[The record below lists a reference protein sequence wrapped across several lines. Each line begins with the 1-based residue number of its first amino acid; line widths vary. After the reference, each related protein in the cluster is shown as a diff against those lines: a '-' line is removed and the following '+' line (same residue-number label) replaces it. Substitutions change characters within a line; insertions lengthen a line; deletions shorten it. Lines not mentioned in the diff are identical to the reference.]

1 MYHFILDKTMASE
14 VFTNAFDLHA
24 NLLNAW
30 KASSTRQLDK
40 IEETLNQL
48 KPFLLQLQY
57 LPHTGDI
64 DRKNLQLARDV
75 LEIAVLWSI
84 EKEDIVLFQRYMCQ
98 LKSYYF
104 DYQKILP
111 ESPYKYQILGLNLLH
126 LLAQNRLAEFHT
138 ELELLPV
145 EKLSDVYISY
155 PVSLEQH
162 LMEGSY
168 HKVFLSKLSLPAAN
182 YHFFVDILMQTIQEE
197 IASCA
202 ESAYE
207 RISVQEAAKILWLDS
222 QEELEAFQ
230 KRREWKLDES
240 GQHILFNS
248 EDKQREEAHFI
259 KSVPL
264 ILQSLGYAK
273 ELEKIV

>member
-1 MYHFILDKTMASE
+1 MESDPF
-14 VFTNAFDLHA
+14 VNAFNLHS
-24 NLLNAW
+24 NLLTAW
-30 KASSTRQLDK
+30 KASARQLDK
-40 IEETLNQL
+40 IEELLNQL
-48 KPFLLQLQY
+48 KPFLLQLHY
-57 LPHTGDI
+57 LPHTGDV
-64 DRKNLQLARDV
+64 DKKNLQLARDV

-84 EKEDIVLFQRYMCQ
+84 EKEDVVLFQRYMCQ

-104 DYQKILP
+104 DYQTVLP

-138 ELELLPV
+138 ELELLPM

-168 HKVFLSKLSLPAAN
+168 HKVFLSKSSLPAAN

-202 ESAYE
+202 ETAYE
-207 RISVQEAAKILWLDS
+207 QISVLEVAKILWLDS
-222 QEELEAFQ
+222 QDELEAFQ
-230 KRREWKLDES
+230 KRRDWKLDKS
-240 GQHILFNS
+240 GKNFLFNS
-248 EDKQREEAHFI
+248 GDKQREEAHFI

>member
-1 MYHFILDKTMASE
+1 MESE
-14 VFTNAFDLHA
+14 IFTNAINLHGT
-24 NLLNAW
+24 LLAAW
-30 KASSTRQLDK
+30 KSSTRQLDK
-40 IEETLNQL
+40 IEEILNQL
-48 KPFLLQLQY
+48 KPFLLQLHY
-57 LPHTGDI
+57 LPHTGDV

-75 LEIAVLWSI
+75 LEVAVLWSI
-84 EKEDIVLFQRYMCQ
+84 EKKDVVLFQRYMCQ
-98 LKSYYF
+98 LKSYYY

-111 ESPYKYQILGLNLLH
+111 ESPYKYQLLGLHLLH

-182 YHFFVDILMQTIQEE
+182 YHFFVDVLMQTIQEE

-202 ESAYE
+202 ESAYD
-207 RISVQEAAKILWLDS
+207 RISVSEAAKVLGLES
-222 QEELEAFQ
+222 REELEVFQ
-230 KRREWKLDES
+230 EKRGWKLDES
-240 GQHILFNS
+240 GQHFLFNS
-248 EDKQREEAHFI
+248 GDKQREETHFI
-259 KSVPL
+259 KSIPL

>member
-1 MYHFILDKTMASE
+1 MESE
-14 VFTNAFDLHA
+14 AFTNAFNLHS

-30 KASSTRQLDK
+30 KATTRQLDK
-40 IEETLNQL
+40 IEEILNQL
-48 KPFLLQLQY
+48 KPFLLQLHY

-84 EKEDIVLFQRYMCQ
+84 EKKDVVLFQRYMCQ

-104 DYQKILP
+104 DYQRILP
-111 ESPYKYQILGLNLLH
+111 ESPYKYQLLGLNLLH

-168 HKVFLSKLSLPAAN
+168 HKVFLSKLSLPAKN

-202 ESAYE
+202 ETAYE
-207 RISVQEAAKILWLDS
+207 KISLSEAGKILWLES
-222 QEELEAFQ
+222 QKELEAFRI
-230 KRREWKLDES
+230 KRDWKLDES
-240 GQHILFNS
+240 GQYLLFNS
-248 EDKQREEAHFI
+248 GEKQRDEAHFI

-264 ILQSLGYAK
+264 ILQSLTYAK

>member
-1 MYHFILDKTMASE
+1 MESE
-14 VFTNAFDLHA
+14 AFTNAFNLHS

-30 KASSTRQLDK
+30 KATTRQLDK
-40 IEETLNQL
+40 IEEILNQL

-64 DRKNLQLARDV
+64 DMKNLQLARDV

-84 EKEDIVLFQRYMCQ
+84 EKKDVVLFQRYMCQ

-104 DYQKILP
+104 DYQRILP
-111 ESPYKYQILGLNLLH
+111 ESPYKYQLLGLNLLH

-168 HKVFLSKLSLPAAN
+168 HKVFLSKLSLPAKN

-202 ESAYE
+202 ETAYE
-207 RISVQEAAKILWLDS
+207 KISLSEASKILWFES
-222 QEELEAFQ
+222 QKELEAFRI
-230 KRREWKLDES
+230 KRDWKLDKS
-240 GQHILFNS
+240 GQYLLFNS
-248 EDKQREEAHFI
+248 GEKQREEAHFI

-264 ILQSLGYAK
+264 ILQSLTYAK